1 MTKAILKSVPLF
13 ADLDPAD
20 LDKLC
25 EMLTRVAL
33 DEREILFCEGDRG
46 ESCYVIES
54 GDIEIFKAV
63 GGREV
68 LLAVR
73 SPGEVIGEMALFED
87 APRIASARA
96 RSKASLLTIE
106 KHELE
111 KLLATSLTAARAMFY
126 TTLGRLRQTETM
138 LRQSEKMA
146 QVGTLTAGVAH
157 ELNNPAAAVR
167 RGTDQLLNAVE
178 SYAVAMGAV
187 DGTPPSDLADLVR
200 DRARRPVALDPLDRS
215 DRESAAESWLDDHGI
230 EGAWELAPQ
239 LVSLGIDLETA
250 GARWT
255 GDELSNIL
263 RWVAASAQV
272 HALLEE
278 IGQGAGRISEIVKS
292 LKTYSYLDQ
301 APSQEIDV
309 HEGIEST
316 LVMLRGKLKGIEVV
330 RRFDPA
336 LPKIHAWGS
345 ELNQVWTNLLDN
357 AADALG
363 GKGTITIRT
372 RAEGPDW
379 VVVEV
384 EDNGPGIPREI
395 QDRVFD
401 AFFTTKPPGKGTGLG
416 LEISWRIVVDRH
428 RGELK
433 LHSRPGSTVF
443 QVWLSRNPARAAVAP
458 ATTSRISEADVREI
472 LESVKTIA
480 VVGIRDNSDVPAHT
494 VPAYLKEHGYRV
506 IPVNPALREVL
517 GEKSWPDLKSVPE
530 PVDLVLIFR
539 RPEAVPPI
547 MSDAIAIGAK
557 VVWMQEG
564 IRNDDAAREGE
575 AHGLTVVM
583 DTCIR
588 SAHRRMMRE
597 KP

>member
-1 MTKAILKSVPLF
+1 MSKEILKSVPMF
-13 ADLDPAD
+13 ADLDETD
-20 LDKLC
+20 LVRLTG
-25 EMLTRVAL
+25 MLTRVGL
-33 DEREILFCEGDRG
+33 DVREVLFCEGDRG

-54 GDIEIFKAV
+54 GDIEIFKAA

-73 SPGEVIGEMALFED
+73 GPGDVIGEMALFED

-96 RSKASLLTIE
+96 RTKATLLSIE
-106 KHELE
+106 KAELE
-111 KLLATSLTAARAMFY
+111 HLLATSLTAARAMFY

-167 RGTDQLLNAVE
+167 RGTDQLLSAVE
-178 SYAVAMGAV
+178 SYAQAMGAL
-187 DGTPPSDLADLVR
+187 DGEPPADLTELVR
-200 DRARRPVALDPLDRS
+200 ERARRPVALDPLDRS
-215 DRESAAESWLDDHGI
+215 DREAEVEAWLDAQGI
-230 EGAWELAPQ
+230 EGAWDLAPQ
-239 LVSLGIDLETA
+239 LVSLGVDPAAI

-255 GDELSNIL
+255 GEDLANVL

-272 HALLEE
+272 YGLLEE
-278 IGQGAGRISEIVKS
+278 IGQGAGRISDIVKS

-301 APSQEIDV
+301 APSQEIEL

-330 RRFDPA
+330 RRYDAA

-372 RAEGPDW
+372 RAEGADW

-428 RGELK
+428 RGEMK
-433 LHSRPGSTVF
+433 LQSRPGSTVF
-443 QVWLSRNPARAAVAP
+443 QVWLPRSPARAAVAP
-458 ATTSRISEADVREI
+458 ATTSRVPEAEVREI
-472 LESVKTIA
+472 LESVKSIA
-480 VVGIRDNSDVPAHT
+480 VVGIRDNPDVPAHT
-494 VPAYLKEHGYRV
+494 VPAYLKDAGYHV
-506 IPVNPALREVL
+506 IPVNPGLREVL

-530 PVDLVLIFR
+530 PVDLVLVFR

-547 MSDAIAIGAK
+547 VNDAIAIGAK
-557 VVWMQEG
+557 IVWMQEG
-564 IRNDDAAREGE
+564 IRNDDAARDGE
-575 AHGLTVVM
+575 AHGLRVVM

-597 KP
+597 KQ